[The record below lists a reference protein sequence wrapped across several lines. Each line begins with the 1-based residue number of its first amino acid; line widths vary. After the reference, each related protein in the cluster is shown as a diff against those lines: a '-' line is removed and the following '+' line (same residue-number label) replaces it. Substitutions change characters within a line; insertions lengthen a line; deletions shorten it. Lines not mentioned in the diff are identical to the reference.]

1 MNLAQNPIRILLA
14 DDHEIFR
21 DGFRVMLKKQKEFQL
36 IAEAGNGK
44 ELIETALQCQPDVIV
59 TDIKMP
65 EMDGIEATKK
75 LQSLLPQTNVI
86 ALSMFEDEH
95 LIVDMLEAGAKGYLL
110 KNANKEEVFEALKT
124 VAANGTYYCNHTTQ
138 KLAQLIAN
146 SDYNPE
152 KKSEKVTFT
161 DRELDVIKLICQ
173 QYVSKEIADKL
184 GLSPRTVESHRVKIM
199 EKMDVKNTA
208 GIVIYAIRDGIF
220 TI

>member
-1 MNLAQNPIRILLA
+1 MNPMNRPIQILLA

-21 DGFRVMLKKQKEFQL
+21 DGFRVMLKKQKDFQL

-44 ELIETALQCQPDVIV
+44 ELVDTALQCQPDVIV

-75 LQSLLPQTNVI
+75 LQALLPQVNVI

-124 VAANGTYYCNHTTQ
+124 VAGNGTYYCNHTTQ

-146 SDYNPE
+146 SNYHPDRKP
-152 KKSEKVTFT
+152 EKVTFT
-161 DRELDVIKLICQ
+161 DRELDVINLICQ

-199 EKMDVKNTA
+199 EKMGVKNTA
-208 GIVIYAIRDGIF
+208 GIVIYAIRNGIY
-220 TI
+220 TL

>member
-1 MNLAQNPIRILLA
+1 MSATSSIRILLA

-21 DGFRVMLKKQKEFQL
+21 DGFRVMLKKQKEFAL
-36 IAEAGNGK
+36 IAEAANGK

-65 EMDGIEATKK
+65 VMDGIEATKR
-75 LQSLLPQTNVI
+75 LQELLPQVNVI

-124 VAANGTYYCNHTTQ
+124 VAQGGTYYCNHTSQ
-138 KLAQLIAN
+138 KLARLIATSN
-146 SDYNPE
+146 YNPA
-152 KKSEKVTFT
+152 KKADKEVFT
-161 DRELDVIKLICQ
+161 DRELEVIQLICQ
-173 QYVSKEIADKL
+173 QYATKEIADKL
-184 GLSPRTVESHRVKIM
+184 GLSPRTIESHRVKIM

-208 GIVIYAIRDGIF
+208 GIVIYAIRHKIF
-220 TI
+220 VL